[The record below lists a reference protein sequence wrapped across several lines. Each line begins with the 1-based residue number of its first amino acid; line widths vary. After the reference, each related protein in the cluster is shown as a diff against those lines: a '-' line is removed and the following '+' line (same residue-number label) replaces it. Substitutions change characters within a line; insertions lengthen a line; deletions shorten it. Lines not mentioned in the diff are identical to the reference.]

1 MQRLLCS
8 MLAAFALAFVSA
20 CATTPVGDLSGDW
33 RFRVAALDADDQ
45 TVALSASVEYHQL
58 YLPVTLRP

>member
-1 MQRLLCS
+1 VLLAVVD
-8 MLAAFALAFVSA
+8 AAVLEYTVTDA
-20 CATTPVGDLSGDW
+20 GSGDW